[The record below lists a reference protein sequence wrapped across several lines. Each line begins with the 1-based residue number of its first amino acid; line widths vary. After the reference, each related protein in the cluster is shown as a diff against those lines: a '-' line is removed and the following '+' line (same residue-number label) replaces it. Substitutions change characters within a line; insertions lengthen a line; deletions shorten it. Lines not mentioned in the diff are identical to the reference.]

1 MQETLIKVT
10 GEAHVRV
17 VSAEGIVKIDNVVK
31 NLVVNAGLTA
41 IVNRLANISP
51 ASDCIFGYISVGTSS
66 TTPAAGDTQLGAEVA
81 RKAITSRANSTTQA
95 AVSATFNAGDIPG
108 TPVTIAEAGI
118 FIDGTGTL
126 NSGTLFS
133 HLPLNVTVQSTDSL
147 FIDWRITL
155 ASA

>member
-1 MQETLIKVT
+1 MT
-10 GEAHVRV
+10 GEALVLV
-17 VSAEGIVKIDNVVK
+17 VSADGIVKVDKVVK
-31 NLVVNAGLTA
+31 NLVVDAGLTA
-41 IVNRLANISP
+41 IVARMALVSP
-51 ASDCIFGYISVGTSS
+51 PGDILFGYIGIGTSA
-66 TTPAAGDTQLGAEVA
+66 TAPASGDTQLGAEVA

-118 FIDGTGTL
+118 FIGGSGTL

>member
-1 MQETLIKVT
+1 MRGDFESAYVGQFLYRIVFFIRSHYFLVIGKVEFAFNAPSGT
-10 GEAHVRV
+10 TTQTPKGSPPRASTCMGAADP
-17 VSAEGIVKIDNVVK
+17 SAGRGRD
-31 NLVVNAGLTA
+31 A
-41 IVNRLANISP
+41 
-51 ASDCIFGYISVGTSS
+51 
-66 TTPAAGDTQLGAEVA
+66 
-81 RKAITSRANSTTQA
+81 ANSTTQA